1 MLSEYVSSLS
11 QVRKLTWEEEMAL
24 WKRYKEDED
33 IEARQ
38 EIIEHYQLLVFKEAI
53 KYPLQ
58 ETVVLDLIQEGMV
71 GLMEA
76 AEKFN
81 PDNGVAFSLYAL
93 HRVRGRMI
101 DFLHQNQ
108 QEVLV
113 DMQDEIQAQP
123 YLQSATGDT
132 AFESADFNSLNHAVS
147 SAFSRLP
154 GREQDVL
161 RNVYYKEKTAAETA
175 DAMDVSTAYVYKLEK
190 KGIRRMRG
198 MLSRLMHDR
207 K

>member
-58 ETVVLDLIQEGMV
+58 ETVVLDLIQGGMV

-101 DFLHQNQ
+101 DFLRQNQ

>member
-11 QVRKLTWEEEMAL
+11 HVRKMTWEEEMAL

-101 DFLHQNQ
+101 DFLRQNR

-132 AFESADFNSLNHAVS
+132 AFESADFDSLNHAVS

>member
-1 MLSEYVSSLS
+1 
-11 QVRKLTWEEEMAL
+11 
-24 WKRYKEDED
+24 
-33 IEARQ
+33 
-38 EIIEHYQLLVFKEAI
+38 
-53 KYPLQ
+53 
-58 ETVVLDLIQEGMV
+58 
-71 GLMEA
+71 MEA

-101 DFLHQNQ
+101 DFLRQNQ

-132 AFESADFNSLNHAVS
+132 AFESADFDSLNHAVS

>member
-11 QVRKLTWEEEMAL
+11 HVRKLTWEEEMAL

-101 DFLHQNQ
+101 DFLCQNQ
-108 QEVLV
+108 QELLV

-123 YLQSATGDT
+123 YLRSATGDT
-132 AFESADFNSLNHAVS
+132 AFESADFDSLNHAVS

>member
-11 QVRKLTWEEEMAL
+11 HVRKLTWEEEMAL

-76 AEKFN
+76 AEKLN

-101 DFLHQNQ
+101 DFLRQNR

-132 AFESADFNSLNHAVS
+132 AFESADFDSLNHAVS

>member
-11 QVRKLTWEEEMAL
+11 HVRKLTWEEEMAL

-81 PDNGVAFSLYAL
+81 PDNVVAFSLYAL

-101 DFLHQNQ
+101 DFLRQNQ

-132 AFESADFNSLNHAVS
+132 AFESADFDSLNHAVS

>member
-11 QVRKLTWEEEMAL
+11 HVRKLTWEEEMAL
-24 WKRYKEDED
+24 WKRYKENED

-58 ETVVLDLIQEGMV
+58 ETIVLDLIQEGMV

-101 DFLHQNQ
+101 DFLRQNR

-132 AFESADFNSLNHAVS
+132 AFESADFDSLNHAVS

>member
-1 MLSEYVSSLS
+1 MLSEYVSNLS
-11 QVRKLTWEEEMAL
+11 HVRKLTWEEEMAL

-101 DFLHQNQ
+101 DFLRQNR

-132 AFESADFNSLNHAVS
+132 AFESADFDSLNHAVS
-147 SAFSRLP
+147 SSFSRLP
-154 GREQDVL
+154 GREKDVL

>member
-1 MLSEYVSSLS
+1 MLSEYVSNLS

-101 DFLHQNQ
+101 DFLRQNQ

>member
-1 MLSEYVSSLS
+1 MLSEYVSNLS
-11 QVRKLTWEEEMAL
+11 HVRKLTSEEEMAL
-24 WKRYKEDED
+24 CKRYKEDED
-33 IEARQ
+33 SEARQ
-38 EIIEHYQLLVFKEAI
+38 EIIEHYQLLVFKGAI

-101 DFLHQNQ
+101 DFLRQNR

-132 AFESADFNSLNHAVS
+132 AFESADFDSLNHAVS

>member
-11 QVRKLTWEEEMAL
+11 HVRKLTWEEEMAL
-24 WKRYKEDED
+24 WKQYKEDED

-101 DFLHQNQ
+101 DFLRQNR

-132 AFESADFNSLNHAVS
+132 AFESADFDSLNHAVS

>member
-11 QVRKLTWEEEMAL
+11 HVRKLTWEEEMAL

-58 ETVVLDLIQEGMV
+58 EIVVLDLIQEGMV

-101 DFLHQNQ
+101 DFLRQNQ

-132 AFESADFNSLNHAVS
+132 AFESADFDSLNHAVS

>member
-11 QVRKLTWEEEMAL
+11 HVRKLTWEEEMAL

-93 HRVRGRMI
+93 H
-101 DFLHQNQ
+101 L
-108 QEVLV
+108 
-113 DMQDEIQAQP
+113 
-123 YLQSATGDT
+123 
-132 AFESADFNSLNHAVS
+132 SLIHIS
-147 SAFSRLP
+147 
-154 GREQDVL
+154 
-161 RNVYYKEKTAAETA
+161 
-175 DAMDVSTAYVYKLEK
+175 
-190 KGIRRMRG
+190 I
-198 MLSRLMHDR
+198 
-207 K
+207 

>member
-11 QVRKLTWEEEMAL
+11 HVRKLTWEEEMAL

-81 PDNGVAFSLYAL
+81 PDNGVAFSLYVL

-101 DFLHQNQ
+101 DFLRQNQ

-132 AFESADFNSLNHAVS
+132 AFESADFDSLNHAVS

>member
-101 DFLHQNQ
+101 DFLRQNR

-132 AFESADFNSLNHAVS
+132 AFESADFDSLNHAVS

>member
-11 QVRKLTWEEEMAL
+11 HVRKLTWEEEMAL

-101 DFLHQNQ
+101 DFLRQNR

-113 DMQDEIQAQP
+113 DMQDEIQAQL

-132 AFESADFNSLNHAVS
+132 AFESADFDSLNHAVS

>member
-11 QVRKLTWEEEMAL
+11 HVRKLTWEEEMAL

-38 EIIEHYQLLVFKEAI
+38 EIIEHYQLLVFKE
-53 KYPLQ
+53 
-58 ETVVLDLIQEGMV
+58 V

-101 DFLHQNQ
+101 DFLRQNQ

-132 AFESADFNSLNHAVS
+132 AFESADFDSLNHAVS

>member
-11 QVRKLTWEEEMAL
+11 HVRKLTWEEEMAL

-38 EIIEHYQLLVFKEAI
+38 EIIGHYQLLVFKEAI
-53 KYPLQ
+53 KYHMQ
-58 ETVVLDLIQEGMV
+58 ETVVLDLVQEGMV

-101 DFLHQNQ
+101 DFLRKNQ

-123 YLQSATGDT
+123 YLRSATGDT
-132 AFESADFNSLNHAVS
+132 AFESADFDSLNHAVS
-147 SAFSRLP
+147 SAFSRVP

-161 RNVYYKEKTAAETA
+161 RNVY
-175 DAMDVSTAYVYKLEK
+175 
-190 KGIRRMRG
+190 
-198 MLSRLMHDR
+198 
-207 K
+207 

>member
-11 QVRKLTWEEEMAL
+11 HVRKLTWEEEMAL
-24 WKRYKEDED
+24 WKRYKENED

-101 DFLHQNQ
+101 DFLRQNR

-132 AFESADFNSLNHAVS
+132 AFESADFDSLNHAVS

>member
-11 QVRKLTWEEEMAL
+11 HVRKLTWEEEMAL

-101 DFLHQNQ
+101 DFLRQNQ

-132 AFESADFNSLNHAVS
+132 AFESADFDSLNHAVS
-147 SAFSRLP
+147 SAFSRLH

-161 RNVYYKEKTAAETA
+161 RNV
-175 DAMDVSTAYVYKLEK
+175 
-190 KGIRRMRG
+190 
-198 MLSRLMHDR
+198 
-207 K
+207 

>member
-11 QVRKLTWEEEMAL
+11 HVRKLTWEEEMAL

-33 IEARQ
+33 IKARQ

-101 DFLHQNQ
+101 DFLRQNQ

-123 YLQSATGDT
+123 YLRSATGDT
-132 AFESADFNSLNHAVS
+132 AFESADFDSLNYAVS

-161 RNVYYKEKTAAETA
+161 RNVYYKEKTAAEIA

>member
-11 QVRKLTWEEEMAL
+11 HVRKLTWEEEMAL

-101 DFLHQNQ
+101 DFLRQNR

-132 AFESADFNSLNHAVS
+132 AFESADFDSLNHAVS

>member
-11 QVRKLTWEEEMAL
+11 HVRKLTWEEEMAL

-101 DFLHQNQ
+101 DFLRQNR

-132 AFESADFNSLNHAVS
+132 AFESADFDSLNHAVS

-161 RNVYYKEKTAAETA
+161 RDVYYKEKTAAETA